1 MIGDIWYRYVDLE
14 HWDDLRGPDR
24 KIILV
29 ELVVVDETK
38 HTVVLVRKAHVQ
50 RSGDQLT
57 PTDWAERK
65 RVLKNARR
73 RWAYPTKALAL
84 NSYRIRKDW
93 QLSRAE
99 RLADRARA
107 CLAAAHIIEG
117 LTT

>member
-1 MIGDIWYRYVDLE
+1 MIGDTWYRYVDLE
-14 HWDDLRGPDR
+14 HWDSWRGPDR

-38 HTVVLVRKAHVQ
+38 HTVVLVRKDHVH
-50 RSGDQLT
+50 RNEGQLT
-57 PTDWAERK
+57 PTEWAERK

-107 CLAAAHIIEG
+107 CLAAATIIEG
-117 LTT
+117 WLA

>member
-14 HWDDLRGPDR
+14 HWDSWRGPDR

-29 ELVVVDETK
+29 ELVVIDETP
-38 HTVVLVRKAHVQ
+38 HTVVLVRKGHVDGQ
-50 RSGDQLT
+50 SA

-84 NSYRIRKDW
+84 NSYRARKDW

-99 RLADRARA
+99 RLANRARA
-107 CLAAAHIIEG
+107 CLAAACLIEG
-117 LTT
+117 LTA